1 MNKIFKI
8 SGIEPGTPT
17 STTPIKPGTP
27 TSTTPTKPGTPTSTT
42 PTATP
47 PVSTPGDT
55 TNDTPSSNIF
65 GETITQKQQEIT
77 KLVQKYADVFV
88 EPLSILQNEK
98 SKLEALNVQNQT
110 LFTTSQT
117 NCAVYN
123 FIPKVFK
130 NNNPC
135 DFITESF
142 GNDIITKNVSLQEVQ
157 KNYKNYIDTLNQ
169 LIKNYDDI
177 NSLMDEIKAALD
189 TATTNQP
196 KINKS
201 ANSLIE
207 SVKTQYNTQKIDLVN
222 IKTQITLKNDPLL
235 DMSMGKSILD
245 CYEEI
250 IEINENLCE
259 KVYQPL
265 QKSFATLGMGPVLV
279 YAQQLLTG
287 YQDIM
292 RIYTQELSPIYS
304 NLAQKSQ
311 TIDQKR
317 IQYTLNMLSKIIPQS
332 YRIQIL
338 AIGKGIFEIRTQNNP
353 SELKKAMGL

>member
-8 SGIEPGTPT
+8 SVT
-17 STTPIKPGTP
+17 KPGTP
-27 TSTTPTKPGTPTSTT
+27 TSKTPTKPGTPTSTT

-47 PVSTPGDT
+47 PVSAPVATTNDT
-55 TNDTPSSNIF
+55 TNDTPSSNIY

-77 KLVQKYADVFV
+77 KLVQKYAKEFV
-88 EPLSILQNEK
+88 DPLSSLQNEK
-98 SKLEALNVQNQT
+98 SKLEALNVQNES
-110 LFTTSQT
+110 LFTTSQA
-117 NCAVYN
+117 NCVVYN
-123 FIPKVFK
+123 FIPKIFK
-130 NNNPC
+130 NNPC

-177 NSLMDEIKAALD
+177 NSLMDKIKAALD

-196 KINKS
+196 KINQS

-207 SVKTQYNTQKIDLVN
+207 SVKAQYNTDKINLVN
-222 IKTQITLKNDPLL
+222 NKTQITLKNDPLL

-338 AIGKGIFEIRTQNNP
+338 AIEKGIFQIRTQNNP
-353 SELKKAMGL
+353 SELKKVMGLL